1 MMEQKIKKLND
12 WFAAQIELCEQR
24 GQALRADDRADEAS
38 FEKVRA
44 NVYDIF
50 RTVLSV
56 AAKTCSNDEDAVQ
69 SFFLRRLAVIPSG
82 WAEACEKARQHGDP
96 VRVQIETIKL
106 GAVSEIKDRF
116 AAVWEGA
123 E

>member
-1 MMEQKIKKLND
+1 M
-12 WFAAQIELCEQR
+12 R
-24 GQALRADDRADEAS
+24 
-38 FEKVRA
+38 
-44 NVYDIF
+44 
-50 RTVLSV
+50 
-56 AAKTCSNDEDAVQ
+56 
-69 SFFLRRLAVIPSG
+69 SFFLRRLAAIPSG

-106 GAVSEIKDRF
+106 GAVGEINNRF